1 MKWHIRTLR
10 QNQVVLLVLI
20 FIALSCRSSH
30 ASSIEFSYVRVNL
43 VDQQYFL
50 DAQAS
55 LELNRTIE
63 RGVQSGVPIFFNAD
77 ARVMQV
83 RPFFWDK
90 KIGEFRRR
98 FSLVYYELT
107 RHYRVSAVGEEFTR
121 NFRSLLDA
129 LEYIGTIRELPIVRA
144 EELDDNLNYRGEIT
158 LALDVSALP
167 LLLTPQTLV
176 SSVWRLRSD
185 EFEWQIN

>member
-1 MKWHIRTLR
+1 MNSNYRLSNRNYSLGCLFVIF
-10 QNQVVLLVLI
+10 LLG
-20 FIALSCRSSH
+20 CSSSF

-43 VDQQYFL
+43 VDEQYFL

-77 ARVMQV
+77 ARILRI
-83 RPFFWDK
+83 RPLFWDK
-90 KIGEFRRR
+90 KVAEFRRR

-107 RHYRVSAVGEEFTR
+107 RHYRVSAVGEDFTR

-129 LEYIGTIRELPIVRA
+129 LEYIGTIRELPIIRA
-144 EELDDNLNYRGEIT
+144 EMLENDFQYRGQIS
-158 LALDVSALP
+158 LSLDVSALP
-167 LLLTPQTLV
+167 LLLTPQTLI
-176 SSVWRLRSD
+176 SSVWRLRSE